1 MTFGL
6 EGWFNG
12 MLNVY
17 KRILSLIGS
26 VMLLMPP
33 LEIIYGINGVYYNII
48 GILILIV
55 MYFLQGKLNFK
66 MKTV

>member
-12 MLNVY
+12 ALNVY
-17 KRILSLIGS
+17 KRILALIGS

-33 LEIIYGINGVYYNII
+33 LEIIYGINGLYYNFI
-48 GILILIV
+48 GILILLII
-55 MYFLQGKLNFK
+55 YFLQGKINFK
-66 MKTV
+66 MKTA

>member
-1 MTFGL
+1 
-6 EGWFNG
+6 

-33 LEIIYGINGVYYNII
+33 LEIIYGVNGVYYNII
-48 GILILIV
+48 GILILVV

>member
-12 MLNVY
+12 MFNIY
-17 KRILSLIGS
+17 KRVLSLIGS

-66 MKTV
+66 MKTI